1 MSTLD
6 LESWQT
12 IADADAH
19 ADANADEQSLGLQDS
34 QTVRRSSSLRGNSEG
49 QQDRSLARSLT

>member
-19 ADANADEQSLGLQDS
+19 ADANADE
-34 QTVRRSSSLRGNSEG
+34 
-49 QQDRSLARSLT
+49 